1 VEDFIEFFRD
11 PPEVASLK
19 MLSWNDRE
27 LGGDGFVSWKPFDHP
42 QLGRVELGGWKT
54 KFTVQNPPPKFLRAE
69 CEKLSRFAL
78 SHAASAPHL
87 LTHLETEE
95 LAQGLRRIEL
105 VVENAGYLP
114 THVTRVAADKK
125 LARPVE
131 VRIELP
137 QGARLVSGE
146 REVEL
151 GHLAGRS
158 ALAGNKW
165 KSPAFF
171 EGLPSDYARRTVWV
185 VRGEGTVEVEV
196 RGGRAGS
203 ARLETK

>member
-1 VEDFIEFFRD
+1 MASSPGSPSTTLNSDAWSWGLENQVHGPEPAAQIPQSGVREAEPFRPLPRSLGPTSAD
-11 PPEVASLK
+11 PPG
-19 MLSWNDRE
+19 DRGTRPE
-27 LGGDGFVSWKPFDHP
+27 TSSYRT
-42 QLGRVELGGWKT
+42 GRRERRLPADACNQG
-54 KFTVQNPPPKFLRAE
+54 
-69 CEKLSRFAL
+69 SRRQEA
-78 SHAASAPHL
+78 
-87 LTHLETEE
+87 
-95 LAQGLRRIEL
+95 
-105 VVENAGYLP
+105 V
-114 THVTRVAADKK
+114 
-125 LARPVE
+125 RPVD

-158 ALAGNKW
+158 TLAGNKW
-165 KSPAFF
+165 KSPVFF

>member
-19 MLSWNDRE
+19 MLSWNQRE

-95 LAQGLRRIEL
+95 LAQRLRRIEL

-125 LARPVE
+125 LVRPVD

-137 QGARLVSGE
+137 QGAPRI
-146 REVEL
+146 RR
-151 GHLAGRS
+151 AGGRD
-158 ALAGNKW
+158 GT
-165 KSPAFF
+165 
-171 EGLPSDYARRTVWV
+171 ARR
-185 VRGEGTVEVEV
+185 
-196 RGGRAGS
+196 ALS
-203 ARLETK
+203 ARRQQMEEPGLLREDAL